1 MTVCN
6 TSTALVSLTESEG
19 VKIRTGGESCR
30 THLLHMLQRVVRK
43 MKRRRTMKKPTSPD
57 DRKLDPVTSAPTE
70 AMVAPAEPPET
81 TQTHLDSAASPSPCS
96 VEESV
101 CVISPETSTC
111 SGF

>member
-1 MTVCN
+1 
-6 TSTALVSLTESEG
+6 
-19 VKIRTGGESCR
+19 
-30 THLLHMLQRVVRK
+30 
-43 MKRRRTMKKPTSPD
+43 MKKPTSPD
-57 DRKLDPVTSAPTE
+57 DRKLDPVTSAPTA

-81 TQTHLDSAASPSPCS
+81 TQTHFDSAASPGPRVPRS